1 MPPLSSLVEFSQDM
15 VKVDFLWGGA
25 GVDELVN
32 GVEEF
37 EVVGEE
43 MVVVRVVPCI

>member
-1 MPPLSSLVEFSQDM
+1 MVE
-15 VKVDFLWGGA
+15 VGFLWGGA

-37 EVVGEE
+37 EVVREK
-43 MVVVRVVPCI
+43 MVVVRIVPCI